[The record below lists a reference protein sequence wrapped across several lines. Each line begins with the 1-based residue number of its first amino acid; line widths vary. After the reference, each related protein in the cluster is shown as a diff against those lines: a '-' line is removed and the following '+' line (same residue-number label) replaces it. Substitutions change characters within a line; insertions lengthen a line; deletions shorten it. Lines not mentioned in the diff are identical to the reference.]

1 MSRHPST
8 PGEIKRLRIGLNVF
22 AQIAIVAAIVL
33 MINSIGFNRYNR
45 WDISRYN
52 KYALSELTKRFL
64 KSLKKEVKIY
74 VFFSPSSRSA
84 GAELYGDVHNLL
96 KEYEAAGRRK
106 IQVETID
113 PYRNLT
119 RARELQVKYNFGSEE
134 NLLILDYQDRK
145 KILRVAEMAEYGPPG
160 MFGDLPQIKA
170 FNGEQLIT
178 SALIQLVEG
187 AGARIG
193 YVTGQGEPDIQ
204 KEERPAR
211 FADYIQ
217 RQNIKLE
224 PLILANLEK
233 IPTEYAAIILAGPKY
248 DLGERDLTLLRN
260 YWNEQGRMLILLDP
274 KVKTPKLDQFLS
286 EFGVRADQ
294 DLIVSQFKTGIEEQS
309 VTLDVYAQF
318 LPETQFLR
326 PLSQVTGFFPGGT
339 RSLSVD
345 DSKTTQNGLTV
356 TKMLTPAVTSYWGDK
371 DDVFNAPNMPT
382 YVQGVDL
389 PPPLHFGFALEKG
402 SIRDTRVQLRSSS
415 RMIIAGN
422 ADFLRDEAL
431 SQSAPDVDFIL
442 LSINWLADRDQLLAI
457 APKAPG
463 TFMLNLS
470 NAQMNQIV
478 LLTVAGVPLFMA
490 LLGCAIWIVRRR

>member
-1 MSRHPST
+1 MSRSPST
-8 PGEIKRLRIGLNVF
+8 PGDIKRLRIGLNVF

-33 MINSIGFNRYNR
+33 MINFIGFNRYNR

-84 GAELYGDVHNLL
+84 GAELYGDVQNLL

-106 IQVETID
+106 IQVEIVD

-145 KILRVAEMAEYGPPG
+145 KILRVADMAEYGPPG
-160 MFGDLPQIKA
+160 MFSDIPQIKA

-193 YVTGQGEPDIQ
+193 YVTGQGEPDI
-204 KEERPAR
+204 KEGERPAR
-211 FADYIQ
+211 FADFIR

-233 IPTEYAAIILAGPKY
+233 IPTEYAAIILVGPKY
-248 DLGERDLTLLRN
+248 DLGDRDLTLLRN
-260 YWNEQGRMLILLDP
+260 YWNEQGRMLISLDP

-326 PLSQVTGFFPGGT
+326 PLSQATGFFPGGT
-339 RSLSVD
+339 RSLSID
-345 DSKTTQNGLTV
+345 DSKTMQNGVTA
-356 TKMLTPAVTSYWGDK
+356 TKMLTPAVMSYWGDK
-371 DDVFNAPNMPT
+371 DDNLNTQNMPA

-389 PPPLHFGFALEKG
+389 PPPLHFGVALERG

-415 RMIIAGN
+415 RMIVVGN
-422 ADFLRDEAL
+422 ADFLRNEAL
-431 SQSAPDVDFIL
+431 GQSAPDVDFIL
-442 LSINWLADRDQLLAI
+442 LSVNWLADRDQLLAI

-478 LLTVAGVPLFMA
+478 LLTVAGVPILMA
-490 LLGCAIWIVRRR
+490 LLGCAVWIVRRR